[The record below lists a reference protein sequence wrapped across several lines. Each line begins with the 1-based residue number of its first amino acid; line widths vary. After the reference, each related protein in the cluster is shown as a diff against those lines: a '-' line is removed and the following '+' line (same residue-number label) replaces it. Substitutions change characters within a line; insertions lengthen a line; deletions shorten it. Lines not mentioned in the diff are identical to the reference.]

1 MAKGNSLSYH
11 STSILGQIYDYVDTY
26 PDEDLCITEISK
38 LPCFEVEIPQTCM
51 ELWRGRYE
59 EYKKDMT
66 RAMNLGCELR
76 ITSCNE
82 VINKYKKLLYGAV
95 EFEQTVRKTED
106 IFDEAL
112 AIYHVTYDNARIT
125 YSIEK
130 CGFAWKVAG
139 SALCRIHAIYRKEK
153 DLPILPSVLQEI
165 L

>member
-1 MAKGNSLSYH
+1 M
-11 STSILGQIYDYVDTY
+11 Q
-26 PDEDLCITEISK
+26 
-38 LPCFEVEIPQTCM
+38 
-51 ELWRGRYE
+51 
-59 EYKKDMT
+59 
-66 RAMNLGCELR
+66 
-76 ITSCNE
+76 
-82 VINKYKKLLYGAV
+82 LLYGAV

-139 SALCRIHAIYRKEK
+139 SALCRIHAMYRKEK